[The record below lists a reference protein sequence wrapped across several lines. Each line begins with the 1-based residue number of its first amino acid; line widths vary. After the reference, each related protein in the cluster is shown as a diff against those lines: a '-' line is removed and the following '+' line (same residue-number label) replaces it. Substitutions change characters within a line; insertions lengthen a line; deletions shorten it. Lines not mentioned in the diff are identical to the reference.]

1 MPAVAGGEWYTC
13 GYMWIF
19 YAAGS
24 AVAAALVAIFGKIG
38 LQGIDPTQA
47 TIVRGVVMA
56 LVLVLGGLTFG
67 KLHDFNFTIFA
78 GRAGLFILLSA
89 LAGAASWIFYF
100 SALQSGPASAV
111 AVIDKMS
118 VVLVIVLAAIFL
130 GESFTARSVW
140 GVFFTMIGALLIV
153 FK

>member
-1 MPAVAGGEWYTC
+1 MRGILQD
-13 GYMWIF
+13 MWML

-24 AVAAALVAIFGKIG
+24 AIAAAMVAIFGKIG

-56 LVLVLGGLTFG
+56 IILVLGGLVFG
-67 KLHDFNFTIFA
+67 KFSGFSFA
-78 GRAGLFILLSA
+78 MLGGRAWIFILLSA
-89 LAGAASWIFYF
+89 FAGAASWLLYF
-100 SALQSGPASAV
+100 IALQSGPASAV

-118 VVLVIVLAAIFL
+118 VVLVILLAAVFL
-130 GESFTARSVW
+130 GEAFTVKSALGIVLTVA
-140 GVFFTMIGALLIV
+140 GTLLII

>member
-1 MPAVAGGEWYTC
+1 MLATRGILQD
-13 GYMWIF
+13 MWML

-24 AVAAALVAIFGKIG
+24 AIAAAMVAIFGKIG

-56 LVLVLGGLTFG
+56 IILVLGGLVFG
-67 KLHDFNFTIFA
+67 KFSGFSFA
-78 GRAGLFILLSA
+78 MLGGRAWIFILLSA
-89 LAGAASWIFYF
+89 FAGAASWLLYF
-100 SALQSGPASAV
+100 IALQSGPASAV

-118 VVLVIVLAAIFL
+118 VVLVILLAAVFL
-130 GESFTARSVW
+130 GEALTVKSALGIVLTVA
-140 GVFFTMIGALLIV
+140 GTLLII